1 MIDYT
6 GRRTLLLREGCQE
19 GRGEVIRLGRGGKKI
34 PTKRKGK
41 GAPLTEEELQR
52 LATTVRRSCAWLL
65 YTGIVSREL
74 GRPRALS
81 DQLGDSKAGQTR
93 ERGGA
98 KGEGTKGGKL
108 CIARSRRHERR
119 GGGGGIEMENAK
131 RKGIYFDTP
140 FWFLLVYSAS
150 ILNETLN
157 LIPFA
162 GTGVQDAAR
171 TCIYIVYIYSLSG

>member
-1 MIDYT
+1 M
-6 GRRTLLLREGCQE
+6 
-19 GRGEVIRLGRGGKKI
+19 IRLGRGGKKI

-93 ERGGA
+93 ERGGV
-98 KGEGTKGGKL
+98 
-108 CIARSRRHERR
+108 ERR
-119 GGGGGIEMENAK
+119 GSERRKVVHRAIEEAREK
-131 RKGIYFDTP
+131 RGEGDRNGKREEEGKGIYFDTP

>member
-131 RKGIYFDTP
+131 RKGRE
-140 FWFLLVYSAS
+140 S
-150 ILNETLN
+150 TLIH
-157 LIPFA
+157 LFGFCLFIRQ
-162 GTGVQDAAR
+162 V
-171 TCIYIVYIYSLSG
+171 SLMKL

>member
-1 MIDYT
+1 M
-6 GRRTLLLREGCQE
+6 
-19 GRGEVIRLGRGGKKI
+19 IRLGRGGKKI

-98 KGEGTKGGKL
+98 KGEGAKGGKL

-119 GGGGGIEMENAK
+119 GGGRDRNGK
-131 RKGIYFDTP
+131 REEEGKGIYFDTP

-171 TCIYIVYIYSLSG
+171 TCIYIVYIYIPFLDK

>member
-98 KGEGTKGGKL
+98 KGEGAKGGKL

-119 GGGGGIEMENAK
+119 GGGGIEMENAK

>member
-1 MIDYT
+1 M
-6 GRRTLLLREGCQE
+6 
-19 GRGEVIRLGRGGKKI
+19 IRLGRGGKKI

-74 GRPRALS
+74 GHPRALS

-98 KGEGTKGGKL
+98 KGEGAKGGKL

>member
-1 MIDYT
+1 M
-6 GRRTLLLREGCQE
+6 
-19 GRGEVIRLGRGGKKI
+19 IRLGRGGKKI

-98 KGEGTKGGKL
+98 ERRGSERRKVVHRAIEE
-108 CIARSRRHERR
+108 AREKR
-119 GGGGGIEMENAK
+119 GGGG
-131 RKGIYFDTP
+131 
-140 FWFLLVYSAS
+140 
-150 ILNETLN
+150 
-157 LIPFA
+157 
-162 GTGVQDAAR
+162 
-171 TCIYIVYIYSLSG
+171 

>member
-1 MIDYT
+1 MI
-6 GRRTLLLREGCQE
+6 RS
-19 GRGEVIRLGRGGKKI
+19 GRGGKKI

-98 KGEGTKGGKL
+98 ERRASERRKVVHRAIEEAREKRGEGDRNGK
-108 CIARSRRHERR
+108 REEE
-119 GGGGGIEMENAK
+119 G
-131 RKGIYFDTP
+131 KGIYFDTP

>member
-1 MIDYT
+1 M
-6 GRRTLLLREGCQE
+6 
-19 GRGEVIRLGRGGKKI
+19 IRLGRGGKKI

-98 KGEGTKGGKL
+98 KGEGAKGGKL

-119 GGGGGIEMENAK
+119 GGRGIEMENAK
-131 RKGIYFDTP
+131 RKGRE
-140 FWFLLVYSAS
+140 S
-150 ILNETLN
+150 TLIH
-157 LIPFA
+157 LFGFCLFIRQ
-162 GTGVQDAAR
+162 V
-171 TCIYIVYIYSLSG
+171 SLMKL

>member
-1 MIDYT
+1 M
-6 GRRTLLLREGCQE
+6 
-19 GRGEVIRLGRGGKKI
+19 IRLGRGGKKI

-98 KGEGTKGGKL
+98 KGEGAKGGKL

-119 GGGGGIEMENAK
+119 GGGEG
-131 RKGIYFDTP
+131 
-140 FWFLLVYSAS
+140 
-150 ILNETLN
+150 
-157 LIPFA
+157 
-162 GTGVQDAAR
+162 
-171 TCIYIVYIYSLSG
+171 